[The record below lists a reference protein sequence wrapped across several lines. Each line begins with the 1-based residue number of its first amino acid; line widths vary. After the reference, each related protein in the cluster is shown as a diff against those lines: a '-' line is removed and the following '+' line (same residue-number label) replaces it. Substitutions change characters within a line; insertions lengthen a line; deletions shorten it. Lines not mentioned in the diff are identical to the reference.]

1 MSDLELIELLQQK
14 SAGELTPAEIDA
26 IRARWTQSPALR
38 QALVEHLHL
47 ETQLIGGLI
56 PVQLDVDA
64 ILQRA
69 AQYQKTSRSPA
80 PWPWLITFVCMLAAG
95 GGLFVFLTSPAPQ
108 PEITKNETA
117 PPVLIEVF
125 PADALQPS
133 NQVEPSAD
141 SALLVAMGESPNP
154 EPTTTPVP
162 RPNPTIEP
170 MPKPAVV
177 EVAPNE
183 PWSSTL
189 ARDVAPWAAES
200 PKLAT
205 EYKSAGHDEFPDV
218 EARRWLSPVEGQPYQ
233 WSTDPIGTP
242 ARRIAKFQG
251 LAKLRAPWPADA
263 VLRITPLEVTDL
275 TLYFWQGPTGVAL
288 RFYTRREPHLW
299 AAFEISRENSSPKPA
314 RFGLLTTDSGTYFRS
329 TPGMLDIRHQEGELV
344 LARGGIVLLTVPF
357 VGLPTEVFMEGQFR
371 LRGLSMHRSAP
382 FPSRREDEHQLL
394 VSGPAADLPWALSA
408 ESPASFVS
416 NPDGSIAAT
425 MDSTV
430 KTGLLCLPFGW
441 MQATSP
447 SPLATGTPATG
458 LYEVIVNVESADPGT
473 GIFLGDRDGRPLQQ
487 LAFFRDT
494 TTQQTTFGI
503 LRPGEVRTEATYNP
517 NDFPPPYLPK
527 SCWLK
532 LTAGLGTLH
541 IQTSADGH
549 HWGHVIESPGRDLPG
564 AVGSMGLFG
573 LPGPAPRTIRLREV
587 QVRELTG
594 VTSVADRQ
602 LRSLVRPFTTEDW
615 KDLAVWNQRVLDTR
629 PGAVDPDAW
638 LTANA
643 VVALSQG
650 PPKELGSRLLRQLV
664 TSGLRSKLPFK
675 QKRQLLDDACALTDL
690 FDDVAA
696 KTLGM
701 GYEDLGWQLAD
712 AGDERTLAKIRTAW
726 LESPIWTSSKMRYV
740 WERLHSQQILQA
752 VYRRD
757 WPVAW
762 RLAQS
767 ASYWNQLPHP
777 DQKPTERG
785 EDLDRHARWAKGLV
799 AEAAAQLDDGT
810 AGVLPIG
817 WRHPLTPVLN
827 KEAYNIR
834 AELQSALT
842 GQTYEDACRIVMSI
856 TGNDG
861 PGMLP
866 DPEDRQL
873 YVSMPTAIAT
883 ARKTYPDFAR
893 TMVDQFEPLGRIRV
907 QAALNRKDF
916 ASLQI
921 ATLQFMGT
929 DASRQAHVVLGE
941 VALSLGQFDVAQQHF
956 QDAAHDAGLR
966 WKEILEPRMLLAQG
980 LGGNLTAPQVAAWVA
995 AMPGRPVELNGT
1007 VLSAVEFQG
1016 MLNDLVNRSTTGSTL
1031 YEIPNPPAIALPQ
1044 FTYKLEPRAQFD
1056 GHPGNNPGRGEYR
1069 FGDPFGRQFAM
1080 ASDELRIYV
1089 SNRFQVNAYSTSDGK
1104 QIWAQGIGSE
1114 QGEAYGLPFAP
1125 MKPLVTKDR
1134 LFVRRLTKAGAEL
1147 ACLKPDD
1154 GQVLWHQRPFQSVVT
1169 DPVIWNGRLFAVTL
1183 AKAEE
1188 DQVQVE
1194 ATWFDAAS
1202 GNVLM
1207 SRPLYRFR
1215 EGIDRQFSGQLT
1227 VQDRV
1232 AVCTIAGTTASFD
1245 SRGEMRWLRR
1255 HPFLQKPVDELAED
1269 ARAAAPVIHSGRVI
1283 TTQGGVRAVCCLDLD
1298 SGEVLWEKPIFPLRG
1313 LLGVAGNRALVDTV
1327 AGLIALDTA
1336 TGEVAW
1342 QRSVDFR
1349 LEAIAWDPQTVTFAQ
1364 RQTATNNRSKPV
1376 LVWLD
1381 LQTGEEQCESLI
1393 EVADR
1398 EEFQLGPL
1406 FTAGG
1411 RWWSLVGQT
1420 WKDPKRELHEFIPLA
1435 AIPPKSSK

>member
-1 MSDLELIELLQQK
+1 
-14 SAGELTPAEIDA
+14 
-26 IRARWTQSPALR
+26 
-38 QALVEHLHL
+38 
-47 ETQLIGGLI
+47 
-56 PVQLDVDA
+56 
-64 ILQRA
+64 
-69 AQYQKTSRSPA
+69 
-80 PWPWLITFVCMLAAG
+80 
-95 GGLFVFLTSPAPQ
+95 
-108 PEITKNETA
+108 
-117 PPVLIEVF
+117 
-125 PADALQPS
+125 
-133 NQVEPSAD
+133 
-141 SALLVAMGESPNP
+141 
-154 EPTTTPVP
+154 
-162 RPNPTIEP
+162 
-170 MPKPAVV
+170 
-177 EVAPNE
+177 
-183 PWSSTL
+183 
-189 ARDVAPWAAES
+189 
-200 PKLAT
+200 
-205 EYKSAGHDEFPDV
+205 
-218 EARRWLSPVEGQPYQ
+218 
-233 WSTDPIGTP
+233 
-242 ARRIAKFQG
+242 
-251 LAKLRAPWPADA
+251 
-263 VLRITPLEVTDL
+263 
-275 TLYFWQGPTGVAL
+275 
-288 RFYTRREPHLW
+288 
-299 AAFEISRENSSPKPA
+299 
-314 RFGLLTTDSGTYFRS
+314 
-329 TPGMLDIRHQEGELV
+329 
-344 LARGGIVLLTVPF
+344 
-357 VGLPTEVFMEGQFR
+357 
-371 LRGLSMHRSAP
+371 
-382 FPSRREDEHQLL
+382 
-394 VSGPAADLPWALSA
+394 
-408 ESPASFVS
+408 
-416 NPDGSIAAT
+416 
-425 MDSTV
+425 
-430 KTGLLCLPFGW
+430 
-441 MQATSP
+441 
-447 SPLATGTPATG
+447 
-458 LYEVIVNVESADPGT
+458 
-473 GIFLGDRDGRPLQQ
+473 
-487 LAFFRDT
+487 
-494 TTQQTTFGI
+494 
-503 LRPGEVRTEATYNP
+503 
-517 NDFPPPYLPK
+517 
-527 SCWLK
+527 
-532 LTAGLGTLH
+532 
-541 IQTSADGH
+541 
-549 HWGHVIESPGRDLPG
+549 
-564 AVGSMGLFG
+564 
-573 LPGPAPRTIRLREV
+573 
-587 QVRELTG
+587 
-594 VTSVADRQ
+594 
-602 LRSLVRPFTTEDW
+602 
-615 KDLAVWNQRVLDTR
+615 
-629 PGAVDPDAW
+629 
-638 LTANA
+638 
-643 VVALSQG
+643 
-650 PPKELGSRLLRQLV
+650 
-664 TSGLRSKLPFK
+664 
-675 QKRQLLDDACALTDL
+675 
-690 FDDVAA
+690 
-696 KTLGM
+696 
-701 GYEDLGWQLAD
+701 
-712 AGDERTLAKIRTAW
+712 
-726 LESPIWTSSKMRYV
+726 
-740 WERLHSQQILQA
+740 
-752 VYRRD
+752 
-757 WPVAW
+757 
-762 RLAQS
+762 
-767 ASYWNQLPHP
+767 
-777 DQKPTERG
+777 
-785 EDLDRHARWAKGLV
+785 
-799 AEAAAQLDDGT
+799 
-810 AGVLPIG
+810 
-817 WRHPLTPVLN
+817 
-827 KEAYNIR
+827 
-834 AELQSALT
+834 
-842 GQTYEDACRIVMSI
+842 
-856 TGNDG
+856 
-861 PGMLP
+861 
-866 DPEDRQL
+866 
-873 YVSMPTAIAT
+873 
-883 ARKTYPDFAR
+883 
-893 TMVDQFEPLGRIRV
+893 
-907 QAALNRKDF
+907 
-916 ASLQI
+916 
-921 ATLQFMGT
+921 MGT

-995 AMPGRPVELNGT
+995 STPGRPVELNGT

-1031 YEIPNPPAIALPQ
+1031 YETPNPPATALPQ